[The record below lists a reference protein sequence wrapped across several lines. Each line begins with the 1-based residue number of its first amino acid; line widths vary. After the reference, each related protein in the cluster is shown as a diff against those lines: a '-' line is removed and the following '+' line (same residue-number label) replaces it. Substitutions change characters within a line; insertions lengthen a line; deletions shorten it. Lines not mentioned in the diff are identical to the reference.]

1 MSQIQRG
8 ALYVVATPIGH
19 RDDFSPRARQVLA
32 EVDQIAAEDTRTSG
46 HLLRD
51 AGIQTSM
58 VSLHEH
64 NESQRVPALIAR
76 LQEGATLA
84 LISDAG
90 TPLISDPG
98 FELVRAARQAGL
110 EVFGVPGPC
119 AAITALSIAGLP
131 SDQFHFAGFVAARSA
146 ARKRQFEAL
155 AVLPATLIFY
165 ASKRQLGA
173 ALCDAATVFGA
184 ARPAVICREL
194 TKLHE
199 QSHDASLGELSERWP
214 NLEHRGEWVLL
225 IGGAPEADADTQD
238 LDRTLKVLLDTLSV
252 RDAAA
257 IASRLLDVPKRE
269 AYSAALVL
277 GEKLGSRG

>member
-19 RDDFSPRARQVLA
+19 RDDFSPRARAILG

-51 AGIQTSM
+51 VGITTPM

-64 NESQRVPALIAR
+64 NETQRVPALIER
-76 LQEGATLA
+76 LRAGDTVG

-98 FELVRAARQAGL
+98 FELVRAARAAQI

-119 AAITALSIAGLP
+119 AAVTALSIAGLP
-131 SDQFHFAGFVAARSA
+131 SDQFHFAGFTAPRSA
-146 ARKRQFEAL
+146 ARRRQFEAL
-155 AVLPATLIFY
+155 VASPATIIFY
-165 ASKRQLGA
+165 ASKRQLGD
-173 ALCDAATVFGA
+173 ALVDAAKVFGA
-184 ARPAVICREL
+184 NRPAAICREL
-194 TKLHE
+194 TKMHE
-199 QSHDASLGELSERWP
+199 QTHHATLGELCARWP
-214 NLEHRGEWVLL
+214 DLEHRGEWVLL
-225 IGGAPEADADTQD
+225 IGGAPDEEVDAGE
-238 LDRTLKVLLDTLSV
+238 LRRTLSILLEKLSV

-257 IASRLLDVPKRE
+257 TAAKLLDVPKRD
-269 AYSAALVL
+269 AYAVALTL
-277 GEKLGSRG
+277 SEKE